1 MPLLLLGLIVYQ
13 MDRLGA
19 AAARNHGREAARAR
33 LTALALKR
41 LVLPVRGEKLAT
53 IQILAP
59 LPVVRPVHTVERL
72 DARVAVEADGIAVP
86 TVNDLCPTV
95 LSL

>member
-1 MPLLLLGLIVYQ
+1 

-33 LTALALKR
+33 LTALALN
-41 LVLPVRGEKLAT
+41 
-53 IQILAP
+53 
-59 LPVVRPVHTVERL
+59 HTVERL